1 MLRFFLSRCVFTFL
15 KSETENKYIEKLLRK
30 SFQIG
35 NYPSYLSSILQTDGK
50 ERREKAVS
58 ANERRAEIM
67 RIMVAR
73 RQENMQVLA
82 SELGV
87 SDRTIRNDIV
97 ALTAEYPLE
106 TYRGNGGGVRIAEW
120 YHPHKNIMSQEQISV
135 LEQLMEKADDAQK
148 KVLDQMLREYGS
160 NKYRP
165 AV

>member
-1 MLRFFLSRCVFTFL
+1 M
-15 KSETENKYIEKLLRK
+15 
-30 SFQIG
+30 
-35 NYPSYLSSILQTDGK
+35 
-50 ERREKAVS
+50 S

-106 TYRGNGGGVRIAEW
+106 TYRGNGGGKGITHIKILCRKSRFLFW
-120 YHPHKNIMSQEQISV
+120 NS
-135 LEQLMEKADDAQK
+135 
-148 KVLDQMLREYGS
+148 
-160 NKYRP
+160 
-165 AV
+165 